1 MRWSTR
7 SVFAAAAI
15 AAAATPAS
23 AQVPAGDYIGTIH
36 DRGQP
41 VPVVLRI
48 GPTTGSI
55 RFNEPWA
62 CSLSLAYSSRS
73 DQEVTYALMGAGGGR
88 CMMLMQG
95 NLRVKPS
102 GGTVQAEL
110 FRRDGSSL
118 GRVALRRQ

>member
-1 MRWSTR
+1 
-7 SVFAAAAI
+7 
-15 AAAATPAS
+15 
-23 AQVPAGDYIGTIH
+23 VPAGEYIGTIY

-48 GPTTGSI
+48 GSTTGSI

-62 CSLSLAYSSRS
+62 CALSLAYSSRS
-73 DQEVTYALMGAGGGR
+73 NQEVTYALTGAGGGR

-102 GGTVQAEL
+102 GGAVQAEL
-110 FRRDGSSL
+110 FRRDGSSM